1 MCTVIGGFLTQYY
14 FILFCI
20 PLAVC
25 TMIYMLKKQLFQQF
39 RQYLIKMFLAG
50 LISLILWPFALYHI
64 FFGYRGSE
72 AASLLFKGGLFIKL
86 LNYFDIIK
94 KSLFCGSILLIMFF
108 LVITIIIISVSIS
121 HLVKTNGYSKNET
134 LLYYLTVIPSI
145 IYFFIVV
152 KIAPSESDRYIM
164 CLFPLLSL
172 CIAYILTVCI
182 KRLCHNQKQKYI
194 GLLLMILSLYLLLGN
209 TLQAPNYAYLEQKD
223 MIRPYIDAENTNCLF
238 ILGDD
243 AVAYA
248 YLPELIDYAQVL
260 SISYN
265 EIDVLKLVKPDDLN
279 RKLLLYIQEGVGDKD
294 LLQNV
299 CANLNINESQIKQVS
314 SNYPYLKAYMYNVQ

>member
-1 MCTVIGGFLTQYY
+1 
-14 FILFCI
+14 
-20 PLAVC
+20 
-25 TMIYMLKKQLFQQF
+25 
-39 RQYLIKMFLAG
+39 
-50 LISLILWPFALYHI
+50 
-64 FFGYRGSE
+64 
-72 AASLLFKGGLFIKL
+72 
-86 LNYFDIIK
+86 
-94 KSLFCGSILLIMFF
+94 
-108 LVITIIIISVSIS
+108 
-121 HLVKTNGYSKNET
+121 
-134 LLYYLTVIPSI
+134 
-145 IYFFIVV
+145 
-152 KIAPSESDRYIM
+152 
-164 CLFPLLSL
+164 
-172 CIAYILTVCI
+172 
-182 KRLCHNQKQKYI
+182 
-194 GLLLMILSLYLLLGN
+194 MILSLYLLLGN